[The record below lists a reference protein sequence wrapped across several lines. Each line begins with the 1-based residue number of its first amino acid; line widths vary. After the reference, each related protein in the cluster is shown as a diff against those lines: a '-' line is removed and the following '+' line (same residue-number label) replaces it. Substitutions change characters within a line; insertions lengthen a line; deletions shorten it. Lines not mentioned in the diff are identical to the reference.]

1 MHTIIT
7 LAGGVI
13 LDEKSRILLI
23 HRNTEARKQWEL
35 PGGKVEPT
43 EDAKSACIRELKE
56 EIGVTVVSAN
66 LIGNIGFSEDRY
78 KMHYTVFLCEAIKT
92 KPKLLEGKF
101 DDLKFFSRKEL
112 LECDSL
118 SANMRNFCKNEDL
131 LALIA

>member
-56 EIGVTVVSAN
+56 EIGVTVVPAN

-78 KMHYTVFLCEAIKT
+78 EMHYTV
-92 KPKLLEGKF
+92 
-101 DDLKFFSRKEL
+101 
-112 LECDSL
+112 
-118 SANMRNFCKNEDL
+118 
-131 LALIA
+131 

>member
-1 MHTIIT
+1 MHAIIT

-78 KMHYTVFLCEAIKT
+78 KMHYTVFLCKAIKT
-92 KPKLLEGKF
+92 KPKLLEDKF